1 MTVINTRK
9 ALLVIDGDRRFLID
23 KNLATKKTR
32 KHPAGFFN
40 GLPIMGFWKAVRI
53 GLIEMDVKMVGW
65 NWDYS
70 EPRFRAKVII

>member
-9 ALLVIDGDRRFLID
+9 NLLVIDGARRFLID

-40 GLPIMGFWKAVRI
+40 GIPIMGFWKAVRLGI
-53 GLIEMDVKMVGW
+53 IHMSVVMVGW

-70 EPRFRAKVII
+70 KPRLKAKVII